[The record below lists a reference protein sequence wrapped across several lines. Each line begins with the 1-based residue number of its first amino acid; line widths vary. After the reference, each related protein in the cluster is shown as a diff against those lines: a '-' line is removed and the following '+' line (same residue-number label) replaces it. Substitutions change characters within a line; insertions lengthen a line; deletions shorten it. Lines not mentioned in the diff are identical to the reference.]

1 MDILKGLILGIVQ
14 GITEFLPVSSSGH
27 LLLLEKI
34 TGISENDGGAFF
46 TTMLHLATL
55 VAVVI
60 VYRKL
65 IWKVIRYPKNKL
77 LLYLVIATVP
87 TVIIALLFKTVLSGF
102 SDMADRG
109 AFLGISFIITSV
121 LLLLSDKLA
130 SIPKRRRKLENMSPK
145 DALIIGAMQCVGT
158 LPGISRSG
166 STISGAIF
174 AGLDKS
180 AAADFSFLMSI
191 PAILGSVVLEG
202 YDAVKAGT
210 IGVPVSMLIVGMI
223 AAGITGYFAV
233 KFMITMIKKKK
244 LFGFAIYTAALGA
257 IVIIDQLITHIV
269 F

>member
-87 TVIIALLFKTVLSGF
+87 TVIIALSNCSKAFKY
-102 SDMADRG
+102 
-109 AFLGISFIITSV
+109 
-121 LLLLSDKLA
+121 
-130 SIPKRRRKLENMSPK
+130 SIPR
-145 DALIIGAMQCVGT
+145 I
-158 LPGISRSG
+158 
-166 STISGAIF
+166 
-174 AGLDKS
+174 
-180 AAADFSFLMSI
+180 
-191 PAILGSVVLEG
+191 
-202 YDAVKAGT
+202 
-210 IGVPVSMLIVGMI
+210 
-223 AAGITGYFAV
+223 
-233 KFMITMIKKKK
+233 
-244 LFGFAIYTAALGA
+244 LFGCFNTSIKEASSRCSLR
-257 IVIIDQLITHIV
+257 
-269 F
+269 